1 VQCRTPSA
9 LHRIGFMAQRAFP
22 LDRLRT
28 AMTFIV
34 LFGHTWMTYG
44 ADGDWFYREV
54 PGSRSPFSVL
64 GTLYC
69 LTNQAFL
76 MGFFFLIAGYF
87 TAASTDRK
95 SMVRFLADRAVRLGL
110 PLLGFGLVL
119 APLTVGMIGAA
130 SGQGFWASIAS
141 LWQHKE
147 FINGPMWFA
156 EALFLLSFGYCLW
169 RLVSN
174 LRTEWAP
181 TSQPHS
187 KPIPGNLTW
196 LIGAVAVGITAFVIR
211 IWMPVDTRYFG
222 LWLGYFPSYILL
234 FSVGIYA
241 WRFKWLF
248 QLTWKQAR
256 QWLIVACLAW
266 PVMPAA
272 AIVLK
277 LRGNNPYFAGGMTA
291 ASLLYALCEP
301 FVAWGLIAAGLVL
314 FETHFVKPSAILS
327 WLSRRSYAVYVIH
340 PPILVGVCLLF
351 RHWHAPSP
359 VKFAVAATLGT
370 VATWGAADPLV
381 RLPGLR
387 RIF

>member
-1 VQCRTPSA
+1 
-9 LHRIGFMAQRAFP
+9 MAQRAFP

-87 TAASTDRK
+87 TAASKDRK
-95 SMVRFLADRAVRLGL
+95 STGRFIADRALRLGL

-130 SGQGFWASIAS
+130 RGQSFWASIAP

-147 FINGPMWFA
+147 FINGPMWFV
-156 EALFLLSFGYCLW
+156 EALFFMSLGYCLW
-169 RLVSN
+169 RLLISR
-174 LRTEWAP
+174 LRKEN
-181 TSQPHS
+181 TSSTQSEPS
-187 KPIPGNLTW
+187 SLPGNRGW
-196 LIGAVAVGITAFVIR
+196 LLSAIAVGMTAFVAR

-222 LWLGYFPSYILL
+222 LWLGYFPSYIFL
-234 FSVGIYA
+234 FSVGICA
-241 WRFKWLF
+241 WRFQWLF
-248 QLTWKQAR
+248 RLTWKQAR
-256 QWLIVACLAW
+256 LWLIVACFAW

-277 LRGNNPYFAGGMTA
+277 LRGDTPYFAGGMTA
-291 ASLLYALCEP
+291 ASLLYALWEP
-301 FVAWGLIAAGLVL
+301 FVAWGVIAAGLIL
-314 FETHFVKPSAILS
+314 FQSQFVRPSAVLN
-327 WLSRRSYAVYVIH
+327 WLSRRAYAVYVIH
-340 PPILVGVCLLF
+340 PPVLVGVCLLF
-351 RHWHAPSP
+351 RHWSAPAP
-359 VKFAVAATLGT
+359 VKFAVAGTLGPA
-370 VATWGAADPLV
+370 VVWLAADPMV